1 MAKAPEDYAELIAD
15 FKILGKREYK
25 TLLNWR
31 TKLLRVL
38 DKSKKKD
45 GASEAGMEE
54 EKKEEEEH
62 NTDSE
67 LEEEI
72 EKSKKREVIELK
84 REKVRI
90 NIRENMTNLF

>member
-1 MAKAPEDYAELIAD
+1 MAKYPEDYADMIAD
-15 FKILGKREYK
+15 FKLLGKREYK

-31 TKLLRVL
+31 TKILRVL
-38 DKSKKKD
+38 DRTKKR
-45 GASEAGMEE
+45 EAAAEGGLEE
-54 EKKEEEEH
+54 EVKQEEEH

-72 EKSKKREVIELK
+72 EKSKKREVVELK

-90 NIRENMTNLF
+90 RIERND